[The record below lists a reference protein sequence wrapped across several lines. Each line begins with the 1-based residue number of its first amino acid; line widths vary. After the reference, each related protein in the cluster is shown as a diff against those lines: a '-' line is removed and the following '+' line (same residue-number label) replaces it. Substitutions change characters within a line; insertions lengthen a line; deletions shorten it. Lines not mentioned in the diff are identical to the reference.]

1 MRRYFDHNATTPV
14 HPAVKAALVAAL
26 EEFGNPS
33 SLHEEGQRARM
44 LVDKARASVAKA
56 LNSRRDEIYFTS
68 GGTEA
73 GNWALLSGAQANAA
87 GPDGTKRRRVLISAI
102 EHAATEAAAKAL
114 AAQGFVIETFS
125 VNGGGVADLDDLKN
139 KLRDS
144 VTLVALMAANN
155 ETGVVQP
162 VAEAAA
168 LAHEAGALFFCDAV
182 QALGKIPVDVRALG
196 CDLLAIS
203 AHKIYGPK
211 GTGALF
217 VRKGLDLAPFHLGG
231 GQEGRRR
238 GGTES
243 VPLIAALGAAAARVP
258 ELLAAQPQL
267 GVLRDR
273 LEQKLRAALPEMT
286 VNGAESRRVANT
298 ASLSFSGVEGEALLI
313 NLDLE
318 GFAVSTGAACSSGQL
333 MPSHV
338 LTAMGLAPERVR
350 GALRISLGDSSDEAG
365 VDALAAALG
374 RIVPALRR
382 ALA

>member
-1 MRRYFDHNATTPV
+1 M
-14 HPAVKAALVAAL
+14 KAALVSAL

-33 SLHEEGQRARM
+33 SLHEEGQRARAI
-44 LVDKARASVAKA
+44 VDKARASVAKA
-56 LNSRRDEIYFTS
+56 LNARRDEIYFTS

-73 GNWALLSGAQANAA
+73 DNWALLAGAQANA
-87 GPDGTKRRRVLISAI
+87 GKGRRVLISAI
-102 EHAATEAAAKAL
+102 EHAATEAGAKAL
-114 AAQGFVIETFS
+114 AALGFVVETFA
-125 VNGGGVADLDDLKN
+125 VNGDGVADLSELRE
-139 KLRDS
+139 KLRAP
-144 VTLVALMAANN
+144 VALVALMAANN

-168 LAHEAGALFFCDAV
+168 LAHAADALFFCDAV
-182 QALGKIPVDVRALG
+182 QALGKIPVDVHALD

-217 VRKGLDLAPFHLGG
+217 VRKGLDLPPFHLGG

-258 ELLAAQPQL
+258 ELLAAQPRL

-273 LEQKLRAALPEMT
+273 LELALGAALPEMA
-286 VNGAESRRVANT
+286 VNGAGAKRVANT
-298 ASLSFSGVEGEALLI
+298 ASLSFTGVEGEALLI

-338 LTAMGLAPERVR
+338 LTAMGIAPELVR
-350 GALRISLGDSSDEAG
+350 GSLRISLGETSDEAG
-365 VDALAAALG
+365 VDALAAALI

>member
-14 HPAVKAALVAAL
+14 HPAVKVALVAAL

-33 SLHEEGQRARM
+33 SLHEEGQRARAI
-44 LVDKARASVAKA
+44 VDKARASVARA
-56 LNSRRDEIYFTS
+56 LNARRNEIYFTS

-73 GNWALLSGAQANAA
+73 DNWALLAGAQANAA
-87 GPDGTKRRRVLISAI
+87 QTGGNKSRRVLISAI
-102 EHAATEAAAKAL
+102 EHAATEAGAKAL
-114 AAQGFVIETFS
+114 AALGFAVETFA
-125 VNGGGVADLDDLKN
+125 VNGDGVADLSELRE
-139 KLRDS
+139 KLS
-144 VTLVALMAANN
+144 SPTALVALMAANN
-155 ETGVVQP
+155 ETGVIQP

-168 LAHEAGALFFCDAV
+168 LAHAAGALFFCDAV
-182 QALGKIPVDVRALG
+182 QALGKIPVDVRALD

-203 AHKIYGPK
+203 AHKFYGPK
-211 GTGALF
+211 GAGALF
-217 VRKGLDLAPFHLGG
+217 VRKGLDLPPFHLGG

-243 VPLIAALGAAAARVP
+243 VPLIAALGAAVARVP
-258 ELLAAQPQL
+258 ELLAAQPRL

-273 LEQKLRAALPEMT
+273 LEQALHAALPEMA
-286 VNGAESRRVANT
+286 VNGAAAKRVANT
-298 ASLSFSGVEGEALLI
+298 ASLSFPGLEGEALLI

-338 LTAMGLAPERVR
+338 LTAMGIAPEWVR
-350 GALRISLGDSSDEAG
+350 GSLRISLGESSDEAG

>member
-1 MRRYFDHNATTPV
+1 M
-14 HPAVKAALVAAL
+14 KAALVAAL

>member
-26 EEFGNPS
+26 DEFGNPS

-44 LVDKARASVAKA
+44 LVDRARASVAKA
-56 LNSRRDEIYFTS
+56 LNARRDEIYFTS

-73 GNWALLSGAQANAA
+73 NNWALLAGAKANAA
-87 GPDGTKRRRVLISAI
+87 KGRRVLISAI
-102 EHAATEAAAKAL
+102 EHAATEAGAKAL
-114 AAQGFVIETFS
+114 AALGFGVETFA
-125 VNGGGVADLDDLKN
+125 VNGDGVAELSELRE
-139 KLRDS
+139 KLS
-144 VTLVALMAANN
+144 LPTALVALMAANN

-162 VAEAAA
+162 VTEAAA
-168 LAHEAGALFFCDAV
+168 MAHDAGALFFCDAV
-182 QALGKIPVDVRALG
+182 QALGKIPLDVRALD

-217 VRKGLDLAPFHLGG
+217 VRKGLDLPPFHLGG

-243 VPLIAALGAAAARVP
+243 VPLIAALGAAATRVP
-258 ELLAAQPQL
+258 ELLAAQPRL

-273 LEQKLRAALPEMT
+273 LEQALRAALPEMT
-286 VNGAESRRVANT
+286 VNGAAAKRVANT
-298 ASLSFSGVEGEALLI
+298 ASLAFGGVEGEALLI

-338 LTAMGLAPERVR
+338 LTAMGIAPELVR
-350 GALRISLGDSSDEAG
+350 GSLRISLGESSDEAG
-365 VDALAAALG
+365 VDALADALG

>member
-33 SLHEEGQRARM
+33 SLHEEGQRARAI
-44 LVDKARASVAKA
+44 VDRARASVAKA

-73 GNWALLSGAQANAA
+73 CNWALLSGAQANAA
-87 GPDGTKRRRVLISAI
+87 GPGGTKPRRVLISAI
-102 EHAATEAAAKAL
+102 EHAAIEAGAKAL
-114 AAQGFVIETFS
+114 AAQGFVIETFT
-125 VNGGGVADLDDLKN
+125 VNGDGVADLDDLKN
-139 KLRDS
+139 KLRDPAA
-144 VTLVALMAANN
+144 LVALMAANN

-168 LAHEAGALFFCDAV
+168 LAHEVGALFFCDAV
-182 QALGKIPVDVRALG
+182 QALGKIPLDVRALG

-258 ELLAAQPQL
+258 ELLVAQPRL

-273 LEQKLRAALPEMT
+273 LEQNLRAALPEMT
-286 VNGAESRRVANT
+286 VNGAEATRVANT

-350 GALRISLGDSSDEAG
+350 GSLRISLGESSDEAG